1 METIYSL
8 FSLFTSKHKDSSVKY
23 FLLKMKPTELGFS
36 LLRLGL
42 N

>member
-23 FLLKMKPTELGFS
+23 FLLKMKPTKPTEFS
-36 LLRLGL
+36 LSS
-42 N
+42 